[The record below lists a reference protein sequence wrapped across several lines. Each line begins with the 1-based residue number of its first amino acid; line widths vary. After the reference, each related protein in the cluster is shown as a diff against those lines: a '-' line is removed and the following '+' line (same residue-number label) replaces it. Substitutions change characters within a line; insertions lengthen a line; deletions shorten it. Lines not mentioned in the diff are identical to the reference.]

1 MENLKT
7 FEEFVNE
14 NYLAEKITSLTQVEP
29 GQKYNLKI
37 DKDLHDN
44 MIYAGETDGVHI
56 FNGAS
61 EADELTCTLEEL
73 TDIIE
78 KGDITPCD

>member
-14 NYLAEKITSLTQVEP
+14 NYLAEKISSFAQVHP
-29 GQKYNLKI
+29 GKKYNLKI
-37 DKDLHDN
+37 DKASHNN
-44 MIYAGETDGVHI
+44 MIYVGETDGVHI
-56 FNGAS
+56 FGGAS
-61 EADELTCTLEEL
+61 KSDELTCTYEEL
-73 TDIIE
+73 ADIIK